1 MTGEM
6 ATRSFEETFPRLLR
20 MVLVA
25 NEIDRRA

>member
-6 ATRSFEETFPRLLR
+6 ATRSFEETFSRLLR
-20 MVLVA
+20 MVLVE